1 MSSYMSMVNGSACQY
16 KRLATYNKCSEVE
29 GENLSA
35 GGQVSS
41 TDYTGF
47 YKGSQEVISASKQQ
61 ADSLKSE
68 YGEAKEG
75 QTYDGFAY
83 EGFDDPIMGGST
95 GAGEAEASASSDYK
109 PTYRVPN
116 YSPINPNSL
125 THGVPYQCGG
135 YFNILDAYG
144 QSSGNCTTNFINN

>member
-16 KRLATYNKCSEVE
+16 KRLAKYNKCSEVE

-35 GGQVSS
+35 NGQVSS

-61 ADSLKSE
+61 GDALKKD
-68 YGEAKEG
+68 YGEAKAG

-83 EGFDDPIMGGST
+83 EGFEDPILGGST
-95 GAGEAEASASSDYK
+95 GAPSDYK
-109 PTYRVPN
+109 PTYKVPN
-116 YSPINPNSL
+116 YSPINPDSL

-144 QSSGNCTTNFINN
+144 QGSSGNCTTNFINN

>member
-16 KRLATYNKCSEVE
+16 KRLAKYNKCSEVE

-61 ADSLKSE
+61 ADALKKD

-75 QTYDGFAY
+75 
-83 EGFDDPIMGGST
+83 FDDPILGGST
-95 GAGEAEASASSDYK
+95 GAPSDYK
-109 PTYRVPN
+109 PTYKVPN
-116 YSPINPNSL
+116 YSPINPESL

-144 QSSGNCTTNFINN
+144 SSAGSCTTNFINN

>member
-16 KRLATYNKCSEVE
+16 KRLAKYNKCSEVE

-61 ADSLKSE
+61 ADALKKD

-75 QTYDGFAY
+75 
-83 EGFDDPIMGGST
+83 FDDPILGGST
-95 GAGEAEASASSDYK
+95 GSPSDYK
-109 PTYRVPN
+109 PTYKVPN
-116 YSPINPNSL
+116 YSPINPDSL

>member
-16 KRLATYNKCSEVE
+16 KRLAKYNKCSEVE

-47 YKGSQEVISASKQQ
+47 YKGSEEVISAAKQQ
-61 ADSLKSE
+61 SEALKKE
-68 YGEAKEG
+68 Y
-75 QTYDGFAY
+75 QNPDGTFKAGMNF

-95 GAGEAEASASSDYK
+95 GAGEAEADSTSDYK
-109 PTYRVPN
+109 PTYKVPN

-144 QSSGNCTTNFINN
+144 QNSGNCTTNFINN

>member
-16 KRLATYNKCSEVE
+16 KRLAKYNKCSDVE

-61 ADSLKSE
+61 SDALKKE
-68 YGEAKEG
+68 Y
-75 QTYDGFAY
+75 QNPDGTFKAGMNF
-83 EGFDDPIMGGST
+83 EGFDDPILGEST
-95 GAGEAEASASSDYK
+95 GAPSDYK
-109 PTYRVPN
+109 PTYKVPN
-116 YSPINPNSL
+116 YAPINPDSL

-144 QSSGNCTTNFINN
+144 QSSGSCTTNFINN

>member
-16 KRLATYNKCSEVE
+16 KRLAKYNKCSDVE

-35 GGQVSS
+35 NGQVSS

-61 ADSLKSE
+61 ADALKKD

-83 EGFDDPIMGGST
+83 EGFEDPILGGST
-95 GAGEAEASASSDYK
+95 GAPSDYK
-109 PTYRVPN
+109 PTYKVPN
-116 YSPINPNSL
+116 YSPINPDSL

-144 QSSGNCTTNFINN
+144 QSSGSCTTNFINN